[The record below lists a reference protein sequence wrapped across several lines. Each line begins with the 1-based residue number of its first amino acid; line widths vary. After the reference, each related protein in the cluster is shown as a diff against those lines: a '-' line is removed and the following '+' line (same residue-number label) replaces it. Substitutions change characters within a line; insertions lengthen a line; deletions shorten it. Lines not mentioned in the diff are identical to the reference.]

1 MGAMGVDMGSG
12 VVIEEKECRT
22 IRLQRCVGIA
32 LPAQDVEL
40 NQPVPPAAVW
50 IPFLNEPGRCN
61 KLWLQG
67 LDGEPQRKLI
77 FTKFRPDYALRKRA
91 YKQVIPRKLHI

>member
-1 MGAMGVDMGSG
+1 MGAMRVDLRSG
-12 VVIEEKECRT
+12 GVIEEKGCRA

-32 LPAQDVEL
+32 LPAQDGGL

-50 IPFLNEPGRCN
+50 IPFLNGPGRCN
-61 KLWLQG
+61 QLWLQG
-67 LDGEPQRKLI
+67 LDGEAQRKLI
-77 FTKFRPDYALRKRA
+77 FTKFRPDYALRKRT